1 MRKLF
6 LAAALSAVFIGSA
19 FAGSLSINL
28 TSGPLTGTA
37 TYTVSDADATKLIAY
52 VQAAYPDR
60 ANPAFD
66 PACVVNPNAVPPVL
80 SCPAARLTNNAA
92 QSLKTWAD
100 GIVAGT
106 IANVKSAQQ
115 ATATKTAADAIAP
128 IDIK

>member
-1 MRKLF
+1 MKRLF
-6 LAAALSAVFIGSA
+6 LAAALAALPGLA
-19 FAGSLSINL
+19 LAGSLSINL
-28 TSGPLTGTA
+28 TSTPLTGTA

-80 SCPAARLTNNAA
+80 SCPAARLNNNAA
-92 QSLKTWAD
+92 QSLKAWAD

-106 IANVKSAQQ
+106 IANVQSAQR
-115 ATATKTAADAIAP
+115 ATATKTASDAVTP